1 MSQRSGA
8 AHSPVTQAT
17 QPQEPVA
24 ILGIGCKLPGDIA
37 SPAGLVAA
45 LRNQRDCIVQVPT
58 DRWLVDEFYDRDP
71 IAPGKTYSRQGGFVS
86 NIANFDAGFF
96 GISNAEADRMDPQ
109 QRMLLETVWH
119 ALEHAGQ
126 NPDELAGTN
135 TGMFLG
141 MMNTND
147 YCHLKRLHEGERGI
161 NAFDAVGDVIS
172 ITAGRISHFLGLEG
186 PCLAVD
192 TACSASLVAV
202 HLACQSIQLGEC
214 DAAIVA
220 GVSAVIQPSVNIAF
234 SKVGLLSRDERC
246 KSFDESADGYVRGE
260 GCVAVFLRRKS
271 SAVARRDRIL
281 ATIVGSA
288 INQDGR
294 TPALT
299 APNGL
304 AQQKVLGL
312 ALARAGVSPQQIR
325 YVEAHG
331 TGTAVGDPLEMNSL
345 LSVYGAGRGA
355 AEPLYVGSIKSNV
368 GHTEATAGALG
379 LVKAALSLNERQ
391 IFPNLHFTRM
401 NPAIDLQGV
410 PLRVPTT
417 TLAWPVSRRARYAGV
432 NSFGYSGTNAHVVLE
447 EAPEPAQSDS
457 PEEAAQARPSE
468 LIPISAK
475 SKHSLDALVE
485 AWIGFLEQDDPVLLA
500 SIAHSAARG
509 RAALNHRLAV
519 SGRSRAEV
527 AHKLRA
533 WRDGRDVK
541 GVAFGRLRARGTP
554 KLAFVFTGQGSQY
567 AGMGRQLYET
577 EPHFKQAIDR
587 CAQTLDG
594 LLGVGLC
601 ELLFGASTAL
611 LDDTRYAQPAIFAL
625 DYALSEWFAHSGV
638 EPDVVLGHSVGEFVA
653 ACVAGMIDLDD
664 ALALV
669 ATRGRLM
676 GQLPRDGKMV
686 ALAATPEEANAFLAS
701 EPDAALAAVNGPRA
715 VVISGRCAAVDAVV
729 ERVKALGRRVKELP
743 VSHAFHSALVEP
755 MLEEL
760 SAAVR
765 GIQLREP
772 KRTLISTLTGESL
785 TCAAAQGD
793 YFARHAR
800 QTVQFQLG
808 MAKAIDAGCTLF
820 VEIGPQAALVS
831 ALVTDLDR
839 KGLVVSG
846 SLQRDG
852 EDVDNLLNALG
863 TLFAHGSPV
872 QLGNLFDAQVPRCV
886 DLPLY
891 PFRPDHHWFKLGAIA
906 RPTAYSPAEEP
917 LVGQRATAVGTS
929 ALFETQLSTSVPW
942 VDHRVHD
949 HVVLPAAAYIESAAR
964 GVAQLAGQEFSPAV
978 LHEVEFE
985 RALLLAYG
993 KPKLVRL
1000 TLEGLQAGQLG
1011 PHTRFAISSL
1021 GDDGELRHC
1030 TGGLAAV
1037 SGARPQQPSGMSLS
1051 QLTHGALESVDIAQ
1065 FYTELRQHGLDHG
1078 ANFATLRQLW
1088 SGAAGSGEAWGR
1100 VSLGHGTDADG
1111 VDAHPFRLSVLLDG
1125 CFHVLAAAVRTH
1137 DSASGSRSAYVP
1149 RRIASLTL
1157 LAALPASVLSHVSV
1171 SQADDPRAIRARIRV
1186 TSEAGQPLIDIE
1198 GLELYELSGS
1208 KAGASRSHEA
1218 PAARTGSRPAD
1229 SREELLNGL
1238 RQLPLRAD
1246 RVAHMSSWLLT
1257 EVKDALGQ
1265 SGDEWGVDLD
1275 NLDPSLA
1282 LVEVGMDSLLVTELQ
1297 RRLQEKLAFR
1307 FPAMQGL
1314 DNESID
1320 SLSVQLLDLILPEPQ
1335 TTVAAPQSAELQ
1347 AGK

>member
-1 MSQRSGA
+1 MAQTQVA
-8 AHSPVTQAT
+8 AQAPGTQST

-24 ILGIGCKLPGDIA
+24 ILGVGCKLPGGIE

-45 LRNQRDCIVQVPT
+45 LRNRRDCIVPVPS
-58 DRWLVDEFYDRDP
+58 DRWLVDEFYDRD
-71 IAPGKTYSRQGGFVS
+71 AVVPGKTYSRQGGFVS

-220 GVSAVIQPSVNIAF
+220 GVSAVIQPAVNIAF

-246 KSFDESADGYVRGE
+246 KSFDASADGYVRGE
-260 GCVAVFLRRKS
+260 GCVAVFLRRQS
-271 SAVARRDRIL
+271 SALARRDRIL

-299 APNGL
+299 APNGM

-312 ALARAGVSPQQIR
+312 ALARAGVDPRQIR

-345 LSVYGAGRGA
+345 LNVYGAGRAA
-355 AEPLYVGSIKSNV
+355 AETLYVGSIKSNV
-368 GHTEATAGALG
+368 GHTEATAGVLG
-379 LVKAALSLNERQ
+379 LAKAALSLSERQ

-401 NPAIDLQGV
+401 NPAIDLHGV
-410 PLRVPTT
+410 PIRVPTT
-417 TLAWPVSRRARYAGV
+417 TLAWPRTGRLRYAAV
-432 NSFGYSGTNAHVVLE
+432 NSFGYSGTNAHAVLQE
-447 EAPEPAQSDS
+447 TPEPAYEDASQE
-457 PEEAAQARPSE
+457 PAQARPCE

-475 SKHSLDALVE
+475 SRHSLDALVD
-485 AWIGFLEQDDPVLLA
+485 AWCVFLEQDDAELLP
-500 SIAHSAARG
+500 SIANSAARG

-519 SGRSRAEV
+519 RGRSRAEI
-527 AHKLRA
+527 AQKLRA

-541 GVAFGRLRARGTP
+541 GVAFGRARLRGMP

-567 AGMGRQLYET
+567 AGMGRQLYEC
-577 EPHFKQAIDR
+577 EPYFKQALDR
-587 CAQTLDG
+587 CARTLDA

-625 DYALSEWFAHSGV
+625 DYALAVWFAHCGV
-638 EPDVVLGHSVGEFVA
+638 HADVVLGHSVGEFVA

-664 ALALV
+664 ALTLV

-676 GQLPRDGKMV
+676 GALPRDGKMV
-686 ALAATPEEANAFLAS
+686 ALAATPEEAEAFLAG
-701 EPDAALAAVNGPRA
+701 EPDAALAAVNGPHA
-715 VVISGRCAAVDAVV
+715 VVISGRSAAVDAVT
-729 ERVKALGRRVKELP
+729 ERAKALGRRVKELS

-755 MLEEL
+755 MLAEL
-760 SAAVR
+760 SAAAS

-772 KRTLISTLTGESL
+772 TRMLISTLSGEPLTRASL
-785 TCAAAQGD
+785 PAD

-800 QTVQFQLG
+800 ETVQFQRG
-808 MAKAIDAGCTLF
+808 MAKALEAGCSLF
-820 VEIGPQAALVS
+820 VEIGPQSALVS
-831 ALVTDLDR
+831 ALAADLDR

-852 EDVDNLLNALG
+852 EDVDNMLDALG
-863 TLFAHGSPV
+863 TLFAHGMPV
-872 QLGNLFDAQVPRCV
+872 QLGNLFDAQAPRCA

-906 RPTAYSPAEEP
+906 RPSVNLPADEP
-917 LVGQRATAVGTS
+917 LLGQRANAVATTAR
-929 ALFETQLSTSVPW
+929 FETQLSTTLPW

-949 HVVLPAAAYIESAAR
+949 HVVLPAAAYIESVAR
-964 GVAQLAGQEFSPAV
+964 GVAQLAGQTFSPAV
-978 LHEVEFE
+978 LHDVEFE

-1000 TLEGLQAGQLG
+1000 SLDGLQAGQLG
-1011 PHTRFAISSL
+1011 AHTRFAISSL
-1021 GDDGELRHC
+1021 GDEGELRHC

-1037 SGARPQQPSGMSLS
+1037 SGAASAASSGTTLA
-1051 QLTHGALESVDIAQ
+1051 QLAGGPLQGFDVAQ
-1065 FYTELRQHGLDHG
+1065 YYTELRQHGLDHG
-1078 ANFATLRQLW
+1078 ASFATLRQLW

-1100 VSLGHGTDADG
+1100 VALSHAAAGDAE
-1111 VDAHPFRLSVLLDG
+1111 VSDAHPFRLSVLLDG

-1137 DSASGSRSAYVP
+1137 EADSGSRGAFVP

-1157 LAALPASVLSHVSV
+1157 WRALPASVLSHVTV
-1171 SQADDPRAIRARIRV
+1171 APADDPRAVRARVRV
-1186 TSEAGQPLIDIE
+1186 TSEAGEPLIDID
-1198 GLELYELSGS
+1198 GLELYELTGS
-1208 KAGASRSHEA
+1208 KAAAARPA
-1218 PAARTGSRPAD
+1218 PAARTTSRRAD
-1229 SREELLNGL
+1229 SREELLNAL
-1238 RQLPLRAD
+1238 RKLPRRAD
-1246 RVAHMSSWLLT
+1246 RVAHMSSWLLI

-1265 SGDEWGVDLD
+1265 AGDEWGIDLD

-1297 RRLQEKLAFR
+1297 RRLQEKLEFR
-1307 FPAMQGL
+1307 FPPMQGL

-1320 SLSVQLLDLILPEPQ
+1320 SLSAQLLDLILPETQPN
-1335 TTVAAPQSAELQ
+1335 ASASEGATLH
-1347 AGK
+1347 AGE